1 MFSWDTWTL
10 AIDLRAVLR
19 LVVLSVALVLVAQ
32 VLFQRNAPSRRQF
45 VLWAAPILLVLPWF
59 VGWMNL
65 AIPVGVV
72 ELPNWS
78 LEQVVPAWLVW
89 PVIGISLVGVLR
101 TAVMARTQRRALMQ
115 LPLLEDIRLQ
125 QITASLLGPLGLAQM
140 PRFRRYQD
148 NLGLPQAPFASSKA
162 GGQVVLPATY
172 QQLDDNRLRA
182 IITHECVHLA
192 RRDDA
197 GRLLMRALI
206 SLYWFLP
213 WLRKLEHNY
222 LDAMEHSCDDRAADF
237 FGPSLSYMEAVV
249 GAVGVSVPPSA
260 SRSSQCT
267 TEKLSRPMH
276 PLLQRVLRFGHQ
288 REFDADAMRVAG
300 YLLLTIAAGLTLVSL
315 QPVVKPST
323 PQGLVAAA
331 GLALPAPTLPGRK
344 PVAYTPR
351 IKVTAAQ
358 SLSGR
363 QSTVAAQL
371 KALEQP
377 LPIYP
382 GSALRSELEGEVW
395 VEYQIAMDGSVVN
408 PQVVLS
414 SPAGHFEQSALT
426 TVRLTR
432 YQHLSHY
439 RRAPLSFAR
448 AGPTTAGLRVRQRF
462 RYQLQPSY

>member
-1 MFSWDTWTL
+1 MFSWDTWSL
-10 AIDLRAVLR
+10 VVDLRAMLR

-32 VLFQRNAPSRRQF
+32 VLFRRNAPSRRQF
-45 VLWAAPILLVLPWF
+45 LLWAAPVLLVLPWL
-59 VGWMNL
+59 VGWINL

-89 PVIGISLVGVLR
+89 PVVGISLVGLLR
-101 TAVMARTQRRALMQ
+101 TVMLARVQRRNLMQ
-115 LPLLEDIRLQ
+115 LSELEDVRLQHLAAPLLK
-125 QITASLLGPLGLAQM
+125 PLGLAQM
-140 PRFRRYQD
+140 PQFRRYQD

-172 QQLDDNRLRA
+172 PQLDDNRLRA

-192 RRDDA
+192 RRDDQ

-213 WLRKLEHNY
+213 WLRNLERNY

-249 GAVGVSVPPSA
+249 GAVGVSVP
-260 SRSSQCT
+260 SSQSGVAQSRVET
-267 TEKLSRPMH
+267 SSRPMH
-276 PLLQRVLRFGHQ
+276 PLLLRVLRFGHR

-315 QPVVKPST
+315 QPVVKPPASL
-323 PQGLVAAA
+323 GVVAAA
-331 GLALPAPTLPGRK
+331 GLALPVSAPPPRETL
-344 PVAYTPR
+344 AYTPTV
-351 IKVTAAQ
+351 KVTAAR
-358 SLSGR
+358 SLIGS
-363 QSTVAAQL
+363 QSTLTTQL

-382 GSALRSELEGEVW
+382 GTALRAELEGEVW
-395 VEYQIAMDGSVVN
+395 VDYQIAMDGSVVN
-408 PQVVLS
+408 PQVVHS
-414 SPAGHFEQSALT
+414 KPVGHFEKSALT
-426 TVRLTR
+426 TVRRTR

-439 RRAPLSFAR
+439 RLAPLSFAR
-448 AGPTTAGLRVRQRF
+448 AGPTNVELRVRQRF